1 MNVRFSPSNRWV
13 LSVGGHDRSAM
24 QWRVLAEAQ
33 DEVLQDKPQ
42 VCFAQN
48 ERLVSQVMSS

>member
-42 VCFAQN
+42 VC
-48 ERLVSQVMSS
+48 